1 MGGERGRKGC
11 FDYYFYFFI
20 IIIFFKMAS
29 LFCTFRSTAI
39 QVWTLLDKLPSR
51 RYIIHFI
58 HRLRIRIIKFSI
70 FR

>member
-11 FDYYFYFFI
+11 FDYSFTFLLLL
-20 IIIFFKMAS
+20 KMAS

-39 QVWTLLDKLPSR
+39 QVWTLLAKLPSR